1 LPLPDHG
8 FIKSTP
14 CCADTAHHPN
24 QAVVP
29 GGLSPR
35 GWHEV
40 DHLADAGLA
49 EEPGDED
56 RRVGERDGHPD
67 EVMRPPSGRSTVGTS
82 ARLVTA
88 DKENTP

>member
-1 LPLPDHG
+1 MCLVDDRDL
-8 FIKSTP
+8 SVTP
-14 CCADTAHHPN
+14 QCHHP
-24 QAVVP
+24 ARVTD
-29 GGLSPR
+29 R
-35 GWHEV
+35 
-40 DHLADAGLA
+40 D
-49 EEPGDED
+49 DED